1 MYLHTW
7 RLTEKSGVYSLGVRL
22 IELVTRKKA
31 FNYIASEGN
40 GLVAHFS
47 TLFAEGNL
55 LKILDPQVMNE
66 GSS

>member
-1 MYLHTW
+1 MYLHIW
-7 RLTEKSGVYSLGVRL
+7 RLTEKSGVYSFGVRL

-31 FNYIASEGN
+31 FTYIASEGN